1 MGHSSETY
9 ERYYTPTHIARDF
22 QTIYFGTPSQEDLI
36 QSVAKMGLSRDRRAP
51 VELDDGQEEE
61 VRNHPL
67 LVELRK
73 ERDTYKHEL
82 YGQGFRPLLQAQG
95 TSLYTDYEAT
105 IRKIDSTTEKLRR
118 ERLKEAIK
126 TFHDSID
133 AIEIEKHLSG
143 KPATEVLTLLTPD
156 FELRERATIANMLSK
171 PFKNDR
177 ARVRHIYTLAQLC
190 RLQETPRPNARKRKA
205 DCVEDMM
212 SSSKIGGS
220 LLKPTVLDIRFEK
233 CSPTTSGGEGV
244 VDDQSYHLYPTI
256 LPHPVC
262 LLCIGRGELS
272 YERRMRHVPRKD
284 VLKKHIVV
292 HFKDPQYQREFE
304 CRHPSCS
311 KKLNG
316 MGHFMRHALDV
327 HGVCH

>member
-22 QTIYFGTPSQEDLI
+22 QSIYFGTPSQEGLI
-36 QSVAKMGLSRDRRAP
+36 RSVARMGLSRDRRAP
-51 VELDDGQEEE
+51 VELDDEQQEE

-67 LVELRK
+67 LVALRK
-73 ERDTYKHEL
+73 ERDTHKHEL
-82 YGQGFRPLLQAQG
+82 HKKGFRPLLQAQG
-95 TSLYTDYEAT
+95 TSLYADYEVT
-105 IRKIDSTTEKLRR
+105 IRKIGSTTEKLRR

-133 AIEIEKHLSG
+133 AIEIEKQLSG
-143 KPATEVLTLLTPD
+143 KPATEILTLPTPE

-177 ARVRHIYTLAQLC
+177 ARVRHIHTLARLC
-190 RLQETPRPNARKRKA
+190 RLQETPRPKARKRKV
-205 DCVEDMM
+205 DCGEDLV
-212 SSSKIGGS
+212 SSLKAGGS
-220 LLKPTVLDIRFEK
+220 LIKPRELDIRFEM
-233 CSPTTSGGEGV
+233 CAPTPFRGEGV
-244 VDDQSYHLYPTI
+244 TDAQSHHLYPTI

-262 LLCIGRGELS
+262 LLCIGQEERS
-272 YERRMRHVPRKD
+272 YERRMRHIPRKD
-284 VLKKHIVV
+284 VLKKHIKV

-311 KKLNG
+311 EKLDG

-327 HGVCH
+327 HRVCH